1 MKRSSALL
9 GSLGVIVATSI
20 VVAQAPPA
28 QQPQAQTTSPP
39 SSTQTKPE
47 RDPAA
52 IQALERMGTFL
63 RKQQTFSVKAK
74 AETEMLLDNG
84 QKVQF
89 AGTGSLTARR
99 PDHLHARITS
109 DRKDREYFF
118 DGKRFTL
125 ASPRTGYYA
134 TVAAPKTILEVSDL
148 LKDRYALELPLVDL
162 FLWGT
167 ERMPTDRITSAI
179 DVGPSTIDGVE
190 TEHYAFREPNLDWQ
204 IWIEKGPRP
213 LPRRLVLTS
222 TDEENEP
229 QHQLEL
235 SWNLAPKINEQ
246 MFTYTPPKNAH
257 RIAIAERSAEQA
269 PPPPRS

>member
-1 MKRSSALL
+1 MKRSSVLL
-9 GSLGVIVATSI
+9 ASLGVIVATSI

-28 QQPQAQTTSPP
+28 QQPPAQTTSPP
-39 SSTQTKPE
+39 SSTREMPE

-52 IQALERMGTFL
+52 IKALEQMGAFL
-63 RKQQTFSVKAK
+63 RKQQAFSVHAK
-74 AETEMLLDNG
+74 AETEMLLDSG

-99 PDHLHARITS
+99 PDRLHVRITS
-109 DRKDREYFF
+109 DRKDREFFF
-118 DGKRFTL
+118 DGKKFTL

-148 LKDRYALELPLVDL
+148 LKNRYALELPLVDL

-167 ERMPTDRITSAI
+167 NRMPTDRITSAI
-179 DVGPSTIDGVE
+179 DIGPSTIGGVE
-190 TEHYAFREPNLDWQ
+190 TEQYAFREPNLDWQ

-213 LPRRLVLTS
+213 LPRKLVLTS
-222 TDEENEP
+222 TDEASQP

-235 SWNLAPKINEQ
+235 SWNLAPKVTEKT
-246 MFTYTPPKNAH
+246 FTYTPPKNAH
-257 RIAIAERSAEQA
+257 RIALSERSTEQA